1 MVNQKTYVE
10 TKRAVSINMMDPV
23 VTFYFDLELEIAL
36 FSLNPC
42 LSHAL
47 LAVVNPLDVP
57 LWWAMSC
64 YGCMVKKHWKF
75 ECFKAFSL
83 SLRWHISHIS
93 PAALHAHWHVGIVRV
108 LWDASI
114 VFCVSLSTHKLVGV
128 VLRNDVGN
136 PRKGM
141 DL

>member
-23 VTFYFDLELEIAL
+23 VTFYFDLELEMAL

-64 YGCMVKKHWKF
+64 YGCMVKKHRKF
-75 ECFKAFSL
+75 
-83 SLRWHISHIS
+83 
-93 PAALHAHWHVGIVRV
+93 
-108 LWDASI
+108 
-114 VFCVSLSTHKLVGV
+114 
-128 VLRNDVGN
+128 
-136 PRKGM
+136 
-141 DL
+141 